1 MRVGIVTETY
11 APDVNGVAL
20 TVQSLARGLVRRG
33 HAVDLIRP
41 THPGTPPLADA
52 GMDVLAVEGASV
64 PRYAGLRFGLPAR
77 FRIERRWR
85 AERPDAIYVAT
96 EGPLGWSAVSAA
108 RRLGIPVATGFHTR
122 FDFYVGHYGF
132 GAFTPVV
139 RRYLARFH
147 RRAQTTLVPTGQL
160 AGELNDLG
168 VHDVR
173 VLRRAV
179 DTVRFHPERRDDAL
193 RASWGAGPD
202 TPVMLCVGR
211 VAPEKNLHVVI
222 NAWEALRR
230 RVPDARC
237 IIVGD
242 GPDRAT
248 LEAAHPGVMF
258 AGTRRGDDL
267 AAFYASADLFVF
279 PSLTETF
286 GNVVLE
292 AMASGVPVVAYAEAA
307 AREYIRN
314 GQNGI
319 RVAPG
324 NEGGL
329 IERAAT
335 LGADPTVRAAMGRS
349 ARASVASLS
358 PESVVCE
365 FESIMQSLAGENL
378 HERSTAVAA

>member
-1 MRVGIVTETY
+1 MRIGIVTETY

-20 TVQSLARGLVRRG
+20 TVQSLARGVVRRG
-33 HAVDLIRP
+33 HTVDLVRP
-41 THPGTPPLADA
+41 IHPDTPPLADA
-52 GMDVLAVEGASV
+52 GMDVLAVEGGAV
-64 PRYAGLRFGLPAR
+64 PRYAGLRFGMPSRYRL
-77 FRIERRWR
+77 ERRWR
-85 AERPDAIYVAT
+85 SDRPDAIYVAT

-132 GAFTPVV
+132 GALTPLV
-139 RRYLARFH
+139 RHYLARFH

-179 DTVRFHPERRDDAL
+179 DTLRFHPDRRDNAL
-193 RASWGAGPD
+193 RAAWGVAPEA
-202 TPVMLCVGR
+202 PVILSVGR

-222 NAWEALRR
+222 DAYRALARR
-230 RVPDARC
+230 CPGARC
-237 IIVGD
+237 VIVGD
-242 GPDRAT
+242 GPGRAA
-248 LEAAHPGVMF
+248 LEAANPDVIF
-258 AGTRRGDDL
+258 AGTRSGDDL
-267 AAFYASADLFVF
+267 AAYYASADLFVF

-292 AMASGVPVVAYAEAA
+292 AMSSGIPVVAYAEAA
-307 AREYIRN
+307 AREFIRN

-329 IERAAT
+329 IERAAA
-335 LGADPTVRAAMGRS
+335 LGADANARASMGHA
-349 ARASVASLS
+349 ARASVAGLS
-358 PESVVCE
+358 PESVVSA
-365 FESIMQSLAGENL
+365 FESIMQSLAKEHV

>member
-20 TVQSLARGLVRRG
+20 TVQSLARGMLRRG
-33 HAVDLIRP
+33 HSVDLIRP
-41 THPGTPPLADA
+41 IHPDTPHAADA
-52 GMDVLAVEGASV
+52 GMDVLAVEGAAV
-64 PRYAGLRFGLPAR
+64 PRYSGLRFGMPSR

-85 AERPDAIYVAT
+85 SDRPDAIYVAT

-132 GAFTPVV
+132 GALTPLV
-139 RRYLARFH
+139 RHYLTRFH

-160 AGELNDLG
+160 AGELNELG

-179 DTVRFHPERRDDAL
+179 DTMRFHPQRRDESL
-193 RASWGAGPD
+193 RASWGVSAD
-202 TPVMLCVGR
+202 TPVVLSVGR

-222 NAWEALRR
+222 DAYRALAR
-230 RVPDARC
+230 RVPEARC
-237 IIVGD
+237 VIVGD
-242 GPDRAT
+242 GPGRAA
-248 LEAAHPGVMF
+248 LEAAHPDVIF
-258 AGTRRGDDL
+258 AGTRRGDEL
-267 AAFYASADLFVF
+267 AAYYASADMFIF

-292 AMASGVPVVAYAEAA
+292 AMASGLPVVAYAEAA
-307 AREYIRN
+307 AREFIHN

-329 IERAAT
+329 VERAAA
-335 LGADPTVRAAMGRS
+335 LGADAIVRATMGAA
-349 ARASVASLS
+349 ARASVAGLS
-358 PESVVCE
+358 PDSVIAA
-365 FESIMQSLAGENL
+365 FESIMQSLSEEHV

>member
-20 TVQSLARGLVRRG
+20 TVQSLARGLLRRG
-33 HAVDLIRP
+33 HAVDLVRP
-41 THPGTPPLADA
+41 IHPDTPATADA
-52 GMDVLAVEGASV
+52 GMDVLAVEGAAV

-77 FRIERRWR
+77 FRLERRWR
-85 AERPDAIYVAT
+85 SERPDAIYVAT

-132 GAFTPVV
+132 GALTPLV
-139 RRYLARFH
+139 RHYLARFH
-147 RRAQTTLVPTGQL
+147 RRAQATLVPTGQL

-179 DTVRFHPERRDDAL
+179 DARRFHPEHRDDRL
-193 RASWGAGPD
+193 RTTWGAGAG
-202 TPVMLCVGR
+202 TPVMLSVGR

-222 NAWEALRR
+222 DAYRALKR
-230 RVPDARC
+230 RVPDAC
-237 IIVGD
+237 CVIVGD
-242 GPDRAT
+242 GPGRAA
-248 LEAAHPGVMF
+248 LEASNPDVTF
-258 AGTRRGDDL
+258 AGTLRGDEL
-267 AAFYASADLFVF
+267 AAAYASADLFVF

-292 AMASGVPVVAYAEAA
+292 AMASGTPVVAYAEAA
-307 AREYIRN
+307 AKEFIRN

-329 IERAAT
+329 VERAAA
-335 LGADPTVRAAMGRS
+335 LGADLAACRAMGGT
-349 ARASVASLS
+349 ARTSVAGSS
-358 PESVVCE
+358 PDSVVAE
-365 FESIMQSLAGENL
+365 FESIMKSLAEESV

>member
-33 HAVDLIRP
+33 HSVDLIRP
-41 THPGTPPLADA
+41 IHPATPPMADA
-52 GMDVLAVEGASV
+52 GMDVFEVDGASL

-85 AERPDAIYVAT
+85 TDRPDAVYVAT

-132 GAFTPVV
+132 GALTPVV
-139 RRYLARFH
+139 RSYLARFH
-147 RRAQTTLVPTGQL
+147 RRAQATLVPTGQL
-160 AGELNDLG
+160 ADELNDLG

-179 DTVRFHPERRDDAL
+179 DTVRFHPERRNDDL

-202 TPVMLCVGR
+202 TPVMICVGR

-222 NAWEALRR
+222 ESWEALRR
-230 RVPDARC
+230 RAPDAKC
-237 IIVGD
+237 VIVGD
-242 GPDRAT
+242 GPGRAA
-248 LEAAHPGVMF
+248 LEAAHPEVIF

-292 AMASGVPVVAYAEAA
+292 AMASGIPVVAYAEAA

-329 IERAAT
+329 VERAAT
-335 LGADPTVRAAMGRS
+335 LGADATACAAMGRA

-358 PESVVCE
+358 PESVVSD
-365 FESIMQSLAGENL
+365 FESIMQSLAQENI

>member
-11 APDVNGVAL
+11 APDVNGVAM
-20 TVQSLARGLVRRG
+20 TVQSLARGLLRRG
-33 HAVDLIRP
+33 HAVDLVRP
-41 THPGTPPLADA
+41 IHPATPAMADA
-52 GMDVLAVEGASV
+52 GMDVFEVEGASL

-77 FRIERRWR
+77 IRIERRWR
-85 AERPDAIYVAT
+85 SDRPDAIYVAT

-132 GAFTPVV
+132 GALTPVV
-139 RRYLARFH
+139 RSYLARFH
-147 RRAQTTLVPTGQL
+147 RRAQATLVPTGQL
-160 AGELNDLG
+160 ADELNDLG

-179 DTVRFHPERRDDAL
+179 DTVRFHPERRSEAL
-193 RASWGAGPD
+193 RAAWGAGPD
-202 TPVMLCVGR
+202 TPVMICVGR

-222 NAWEALRR
+222 EAWEALRR
-230 RVPDARC
+230 RAPDARC
-237 IIVGD
+237 VIVGD
-242 GPDRAT
+242 GPGRAA
-248 LEAAHPGVMF
+248 LEAAHPEVIF
-258 AGTRRGDDL
+258 AGTRRGDEL
-267 AAFYASADLFVF
+267 AAYYASADVFVF

-292 AMASGVPVVAYAEAA
+292 AMASGIPVVAYAEAA

-329 IERAAT
+329 VERAAT
-335 LGADPTVRAAMGRS
+335 LGADATACAAMGRA
-349 ARASVASLS
+349 ARASVAGLS
-358 PESVVCE
+358 PESVVSE
-365 FESIMQSLAGENL
+365 FESIMQSLAEENL